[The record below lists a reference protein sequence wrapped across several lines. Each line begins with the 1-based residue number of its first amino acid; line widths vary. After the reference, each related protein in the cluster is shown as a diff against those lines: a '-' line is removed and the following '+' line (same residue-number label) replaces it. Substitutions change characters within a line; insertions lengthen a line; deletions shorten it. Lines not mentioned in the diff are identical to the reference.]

1 MPLIKLNTPS
11 TPRKFTDHDHDEKH
25 HHDHEDDDEEEGHGH
40 SHEVPSSC
48 SSVAY
53 MVIMGDGLH
62 NFTDG
67 LAIGK
72 SPLTAQFRVCFTHA
86 LGDERVK
93 TIYPLFP
100 SCV

>member
-1 MPLIKLNTPS
+1 MLSRTLSDSRSGKQ
-11 TPRKFTDHDHDEKH
+11 EKSLM
-25 HHDHEDDDEEEGHGH
+25 DNREFDEGHGH

-67 LAIGK
+67 LAIGM
-72 SPLTAQFRVCFTHA
+72 
-86 LGDERVK
+86 
-93 TIYPLFP
+93 
-100 SCV
+100 

>member
-1 MPLIKLNTPS
+1 MPMLTPTPS
-11 TPRKFTDHDHDEKH
+11 SPASGKHEKSLL
-25 HHDHEDDDEEEGHGH
+25 DDPKLDSEGHGH

-67 LAIGK
+67 LAIGNIM
-72 SPLTAQFRVCFTHA
+72 LEHIFGLEF
-86 LGDERVK
+86 
-93 TIYPLFP
+93 I
-100 SCV
+100 